1 MMSGILR
8 VGMSQVDITPPAPVT
23 LCGQFHTRI
32 SRYVESPLLANVF
45 AAESDGE
52 QLIICACDV
61 VAITADACRQA
72 RELIQAKNT
81 GIDVSKIIFC
91 ATHTHTGPNF
101 FKAVNTL
108 HVAAKYLPEGIR
120 FIDCEEIPAEVWL
133 AEQCGDYIAGRLC
146 DAVCNAWEKRGA
158 AFFSRSF
165 GRAAVGHC
173 RRVVYDD
180 DSAKMYGTTDTANFR
195 ELEGGNDSG
204 IELVYFFDAGKRPI
218 GALVNV
224 ACPSQV
230 VEGECFVS
238 SDFWGKARDFVK
250 RDLGDNFVV
259 VGLCSAAG
267 DQSPR
272 DMVRRSRNHK
282 RRTDPDMYSLPGAI
296 ELGRR
301 VADVV
306 LANLADA
313 GNSLTG
319 EALIRH
325 QAFDLDFPLR
335 TVTISEYEQAKNQF
349 EAYVAKS
356 GKSVFTTADMSAL
369 HIFGGI
375 MDRYHV
381 QQQTQFYTAE
391 IHIARLGDVAIA
403 TNPFELFLD
412 YGNQIRARS
421 EATQTVLI
429 QLACDSGGYLPT
441 EKAERGS
448 HYSAYVSSGETGH
461 AGGELLVRKSLDVI
475 QQLWR

>member
-1 MMSGILR
+1 MSGTLR
-8 VGMSQVDITPPAPVT
+8 VGMSHVDITPPAPVS

-32 SRYVESPLLANVF
+32 SQYVESPLLANVF

-61 VAITADACRQA
+61 VAISADACRQA
-72 RELIQAKNT
+72 RELIQAKNI

-91 ATHTHTGPNF
+91 ATHTHTGPYF
-101 FKAVNTL
+101 FKADHTL
-108 HVAAKYLPEGIR
+108 HIAAKYLPADVR
-120 FIDCEEIPAEVWL
+120 FVDYEEIPPEVWL
-133 AEQCGDYIAGRLC
+133 EDQCGAYITERLC
-146 DAVCNAWEKRGA
+146 FAVCDAWEKRGA
-158 AFFSRSF
+158 AFFSQSF
-165 GRAAVGHC
+165 GRSVVGHC

-180 DSAKMYGTTDTANFR
+180 DSAKMYGATDMANFR

-204 IELVYFFDAGKRPI
+204 IELVYFFDAEKRPI

-230 VEGECFVS
+230 VEGECFIS
-238 SDFWGKARDFVK
+238 SDYWGKARDYV
-250 RDLGDNFVV
+250 RQDLGDDFVV

-272 DMVRRSRNHK
+272 DMIRRSRSHK
-282 RRTDPDMYSLPGAI
+282 RRTDPDMYSLPGAF

-306 LANLADA
+306 LAKLEEAGKNLAE
-313 GNSLTG
+313 
-319 EALIRH
+319 EAVIRH

-335 TVTISEYEQAKNQF
+335 MVTISEYEQAKKQF
-349 EAYVAKS
+349 DDYVAKS
-356 GKSVFTTADMSAL
+356 GKSVFTSADMSAL

-381 QQQTQFYTAE
+381 QQQTQFYTSE
-391 IHIARLGDVAIA
+391 IHVARFGDVAIA

-421 EATQTVLI
+421 EATQTILI
-429 QLACDSGGYLPT
+429 QLACDCGGYLPT